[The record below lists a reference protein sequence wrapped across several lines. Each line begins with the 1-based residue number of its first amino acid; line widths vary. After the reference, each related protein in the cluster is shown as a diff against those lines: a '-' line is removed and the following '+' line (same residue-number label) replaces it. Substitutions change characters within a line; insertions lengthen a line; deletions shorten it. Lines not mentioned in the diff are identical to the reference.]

1 VALSHDPVGPSVMGI
16 VNVTPDSFFAAT
28 RTQARDQAIQRGIE
42 LFDMGCDIVDVGGE
56 STRPGASDVPVV
68 EELDRVISVVE
79 VLALHGPVSIDTRK
93 PEVARA
99 AVAAGAVV
107 VNDVSGSLI
116 DVAGELSVGYVA
128 MHSQG
133 TPATMQLGPH
143 YDDVVGE
150 VHDALADMAKRA
162 RAAGVAQLWL
172 DPGIGFGKTL
182 EHNLALV
189 AHCDDLVDLARR
201 YDAGVL
207 IGTSRK
213 RFLGAL
219 GPHTLEVDD
228 RLEGSI
234 ATEAWSL
241 MSGVAM
247 IRVHDASAALQL
259 RELVSRPLTEVGS

>member
-1 VALSHDPVGPSVMGI
+1 MSPSVMGI
-16 VNVTPDSFFAAT
+16 VNVTPDSFFAAA
-28 RTQARDQAIQRGIE
+28 RTAASDEAIIRGVE
-42 LFDMGCDIVDVGGE
+42 LFALGCDVVDVGGE
-56 STRPGASDVPVV
+56 STRPGAIDVALDEELARVVPVV
-68 EELDRVISVVE
+68 SA
-79 VLALHGPVSIDTRK
+79 LAPHGPVSIDTRK
-93 PEVARA
+93 AEVARA
-99 AVAAGAVV
+99 AIDAGAVL
-107 VNDVSGSLI
+107 VNDVSGGLI
-116 DVAGELSVGYVA
+116 DVAGELGVGYVA

-133 TPATMQLGPH
+133 TPQTMQVQPH

-150 VHDALADMAKRA
+150 VLAALEDMAQRA

-189 AHCDDLVDLARR
+189 AHCDAVVELARR

-213 RFLGAL
+213 RFLGVL
-219 GPHTLEVDD
+219 GADVLDVDE

-234 ATEAWSL
+234 ATEAWAL

-247 IRVHDASAALQL
+247 IRVHDAAAALQL
-259 RELVSRPLTEVGS
+259 RELIARPLSEVGS